1 MPLFER
7 YIGIDYS
14 GAETAESSCKGLRVY
29 VADGS
34 GTPEQILLPKPP
46 QQFWTRRGLSE
57 WLCEELGADMPTIV
71 GIDHGFSF
79 AIAYF
84 DRHNL
89 PRDWPSF
96 LLDFQKH
103 WPTHERNAYIDFIR
117 AFGRLYLAV
126 QFLFEPISHSLQI
139 SSGVARRRR
148 STIQTQ
154 SISTG
159 RRPQIAR
166 SVTLFSRFPA
176 LK

>member
-1 MPLFER
+1 M
-7 YIGIDYS
+7 
-14 GAETAESSCKGLRVY
+14 AE
-29 VADGS
+29 GS
-34 GTPEQILLPKPP
+34 GTPEQVLIPIPPVVLDAAATLQPLLASTTASLPP
-46 QQFWTRRGLSE
+46 LACFERHGL
-57 WLCEELGADMPTIV
+57 PQ
-71 GIDHGFSF
+71 
-79 AIAYF
+79 
-84 DRHNL
+84 
-89 PRDWPSF
+89 DWPSF
-96 LLDFQKH
+96 LEDFQRH

-148 STIQTQ
+148 STIQSQ